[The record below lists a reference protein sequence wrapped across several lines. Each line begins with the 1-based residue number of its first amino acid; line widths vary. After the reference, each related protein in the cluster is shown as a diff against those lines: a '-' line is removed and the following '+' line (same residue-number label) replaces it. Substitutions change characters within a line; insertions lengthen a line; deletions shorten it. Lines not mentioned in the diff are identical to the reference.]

1 MQTINLKTLASK
13 FNAWQNCKASNNKE
27 WEDKHE
33 DAIEEMLKALP
44 HGSGIDSGMIFLWD
58 KSTPEKL
65 IFNFG
70 FHHMD
75 ANGHYDGWTDHTLT
89 ITPSL
94 QFGYRMKISG
104 HNRNHIKDYLRD
116 LFSSIFTI

>member
-13 FNAWQNCKASNNKE
+13 FNAWQFCKKKQNHG
-27 WEDKHE
+27 WEQKHE
-33 DAIEEMLKALP
+33 EAIEEMLKALP
-44 HGSGIDSGMIFLWD
+44 QGSGIDSGVKFLWD

-75 ANGHYDGWTDHTLT
+75 ENGYYNGWTDHTLT

-94 QFGYRMKISG
+94 QFGYEIKISG
-104 HNRNHIKDYLRD
+104 RNRNQIKEYLHE